1 MYVHFGCCNQ
11 ENFSRYSTQQ
21 FTGFQLWIV
30 LYTLTVCLWC
40 SCIIMQL
47 DNCSNLSK
55 YSKDTTHK
63 LPLRYTPPSH
73 HCYSHHLHS
82 ASSLCPIFL
91 SHYQC
96 GLQSQEKWPWGG
108 CVYSSQG
115 RRRRRRGGT
124 PLWGWTGIGVEPG
137 GSCKMG
143 VGGQGVSGWVRWGMV
158 WCGRDRY
165 SMARVEERQKQE
177 EQKGWSVIR
186 KKNWC
191 MRQDTSWRH
200 CRFSDLSN

>member
-1 MYVHFGCCNQ
+1 MYIHFGRCNQ
-11 ENFSRYSTQQ
+11 ETSFWYSTEQSA
-21 FTGFQLWIV
+21 GFQWWVI
-30 LYTLTVCLWC
+30 LYTLTVCFWC
-40 SCIIMQL
+40 FWIIMQL
-47 DNCSNLSK
+47 ECISSTWNTFK
-55 YSKDTTHK
+55 TKRK

-96 GLQSQEKWPWGG
+96 GLQSREMWPWGG

-143 VGGQGVSGWVRWGMV
+143 AGQGVSGWERQGMV
-158 WCGRDRY
+158 WCGGNR
-165 SMARVEERQKQE
+165 
-177 EQKGWSVIR
+177 
-186 KKNWC
+186 
-191 MRQDTSWRH
+191 
-200 CRFSDLSN
+200 